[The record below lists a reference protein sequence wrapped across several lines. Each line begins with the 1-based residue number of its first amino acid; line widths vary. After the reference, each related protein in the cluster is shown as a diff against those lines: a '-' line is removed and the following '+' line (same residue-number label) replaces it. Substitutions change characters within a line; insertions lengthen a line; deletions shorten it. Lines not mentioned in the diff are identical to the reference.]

1 MMVRRG
7 DGEQVGLALL
17 GLVALTAVGASFWQQ
32 RRPPLTISGS
42 PPTPARQAAQWDEAL
57 RAAQQVDVNTAGVA
71 ALERL
76 PEVGP
81 ALARRIVEYRD
92 AHGPFLAPEEL
103 TRVPGI
109 GPKTYEALEEY
120 ITTK

>member
-1 MMVRRG
+1 MMARRE

-42 PPTPARQAAQWDEAL
+42 PTPARQVAQWDETL

-81 ALARRIVEYRD
+81 ALARRIVEYRA

-109 GPKTYEALEEY
+109 GPKTFESLKDY
-120 ITTK
+120 IETE

>member
-1 MMVRRG
+1 MMARRE
-7 DGEQVGLALL
+7 DGERVGLALL
-17 GLVALTAVGASFWQQ
+17 GLVALAAVGASFWQQ
-32 RRPPLTISGS
+32 RRLPLTISRS
-42 PPTPARQAAQWDEAL
+42 PTAARQAAQWDETL

-81 ALARRIVEYRD
+81 ALARRIVEYRA

-109 GPKTYEALEEY
+109 GPKTVEALEEY